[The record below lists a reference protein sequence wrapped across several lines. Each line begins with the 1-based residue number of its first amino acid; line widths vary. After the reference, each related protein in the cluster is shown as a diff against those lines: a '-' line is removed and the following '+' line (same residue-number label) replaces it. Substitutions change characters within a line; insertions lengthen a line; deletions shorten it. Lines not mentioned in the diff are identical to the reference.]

1 MERVGTMEH
10 EPIRILHVIGIMNR
24 GGAETMIMNL
34 YRNIDRDEV
43 QFDFVE
49 NEGNEAAFDAEI
61 RQLGGK
67 IYRCPH
73 YNGKN
78 HFTYIRWWNSFFKA
92 HKGEY
97 PIVHGHIGSTAAI
110 YLSIAKKHGAYT
122 IAHSHS
128 AGSGSAMY
136 RMFAYPTRHIADKF
150 FACSKDA
157 GISRY
162 GKTVGNDSNRCQI
175 LNNAI
180 DARRF
185 SFNQETRKQVRNVLH
200 IAENSI
206 VIGHVGRFV
215 EAKNHLFLIDVFAD
229 VRKHDPNAV
238 LLLVGDGERRPEIQ
252 AAIAETHLEK
262 AVILAGVRSN
272 VWDFYQAMDVFVFPS
287 VYEGLPVSLVEAQAA
302 GLPCCVSS
310 NVPRDSAITDLV
322 EYIPLENGPDK
333 WAEIVLQSAKTSRTN
348 MLREIQNAGF
358 DVSSTANWLK
368 DFYLNVVKS
377 CGKKNQIDNIH
388 PGI

>member
-1 MERVGTMEH
+1 MD
-10 EPIRILHVIGIMNR
+10 EPIRVLHVIGIMNR

-34 YRNIDRDEV
+34 YRNIDRNKV

-49 NEGNEAAFDAEI
+49 NSSEPAAFDEEI
-61 RQLGGK
+61 LSLGGK

-78 HFTYIRWWNSFFKA
+78 HFAYVKWWNTFFQK
-92 HKGEY
+92 HPGEY
-97 PIVHGHIGSTAAI
+97 PIVHGHLGSTAAI
-110 YLSIAKKHGAYT
+110 YLSVAKKHGAYT

-136 RMFAYPTRHIADKF
+136 RMFAYPTRYIADKF

-162 GKTVGNDSNRCQI
+162 GKTVGNDSIRCQV

-185 SFNQETRKQVRNVLH
+185 SFNQETRKQVRSELH
-200 IAENSI
+200 IAENAI

-229 VRKHDPNAV
+229 VRKRDPNAV
-238 LLLVGDGERRPEIQ
+238 LLLIGDGERQAEIQ
-252 AAIAETHLEK
+252 AAIAEKHLDD
-262 AVILAGVRSN
+262 AVILTGVRSN

-310 NVPRDSAITDLV
+310 NVPKDSAITDLV
-322 EYIPLENGPDK
+322 QFISLEDRSEK
-333 WAEIVLQSAKTSRTN
+333 WAEIALRSVKTSRPD
-348 MLREIQNAGF
+348 MLSEIQNAGF
-358 DVSSTANWLK
+358 DVISTANWLEN
-368 DFYLNVVKS
+368 FYLNVVMS
-377 CGKKNQIDNIH
+377 RGEYN
-388 PGI
+388 

>member
-1 MERVGTMEH
+1 MEH

-34 YRNIDRDEV
+34 YRNIDRNKV

-49 NEGNEAAFDAEI
+49 NSSEPAAFDEEI
-61 RQLGGK
+61 LSLGGK

-78 HFTYIRWWNSFFKA
+78 HFAYVKWWNTFFQK
-92 HKGEY
+92 HPGEY
-97 PIVHGHIGSTAAI
+97 PIVHGHLGSTAAI
-110 YLSIAKKHGAYT
+110 YLSVAKKHGAYT

-136 RMFAYPTRHIADKF
+136 RMFAYPTRYIADKF

-162 GKTVGNDSNRCQI
+162 GKTVGNDSIHCQV

-185 SFNQETRKQVRNVLH
+185 SFNQETRKQVRSELH
-200 IAENSI
+200 IAENAI

-215 EAKNHLFLIDVFAD
+215 GAKNHLFLIDVFAD
-229 VRKHDPNAV
+229 VRKRDPNAV
-238 LLLVGDGERRPEIQ
+238 LLLIGDGERRAEIQ
-252 AAIAETHLEK
+252 AAIAEKRLED
-262 AVILAGVRSN
+262 AVILTGVRSN

-287 VYEGLPVSLVEAQAA
+287 IYEGLPVSLVEAQAA

-310 NVPRDSAITDLV
+310 NVPKDSAITDLV
-322 EYIPLENGPDK
+322 QFISLEDRSEK
-333 WAEIVLQSAKTSRTN
+333 WAEIALRSVKTSRPD
-348 MLREIQNAGF
+348 MLSEIQNAGF
-358 DVSSTANWLK
+358 DVISTANWLEN
-368 DFYLNVVKS
+368 FYLNVVMS
-377 CGKKNQIDNIH
+377 RGEYN
-388 PGI
+388 

>member
-1 MERVGTMEH
+1 MD
-10 EPIRILHVIGIMNR
+10 EPIRVLHVIGIMNR

-34 YRNIDRDEV
+34 YRNIDRAKI

-61 RQLGGK
+61 KQLGGK
-67 IYRCPH
+67 IYRCPR

-78 HFTYIRWWNSFFKA
+78 HFTYTRWWNSFFKA

-110 YLSIAKKHGAYT
+110 YLSIAKKHGVYT

-128 AGSGSAMY
+128 AGGGSAMY
-136 RMFAYPTRHIADKF
+136 RMFAYPTRYIADKF

-162 GKTVGNDSNRCQI
+162 GKTVGNDSSRCQV

-185 SFNQETRKQVRNVLH
+185 SFNRHTREQVRNALK
-200 IAENSI
+200 IAENAV

-215 EAKNHLFLIDVFAD
+215 EAKNHIFLIEVFAK
-229 VRKHDPNAV
+229 VRKLKPNAV

-252 AAIAETHLEK
+252 AAIAEKRLDDS
-262 AVILAGVRSN
+262 VILTGVRSN
-272 VWDFYQAMDVFVFPS
+272 AWDFYQAMDVFVFPS

-310 NVPRDSAITDLV
+310 NVPRDSAVTDLV
-322 EYIPLENGPDK
+322 EFIPLENGPEK
-333 WAEIVLQSAKTSRTN
+333 WAEIALQSVKTSRPD
-348 MLREIQNAGF
+348 MLSEIQNVGF
-358 DVSSTANWLK
+358 DVSSTANWLEN
-368 DFYLNVVKS
+368 FYLNVVM
-377 CGKKNQIDNIH
+377 CRGE
-388 PGI
+388 

>member
-1 MERVGTMEH
+1 MEH

-34 YRNIDRDEV
+34 YRNIDRNKV

-49 NEGNEAAFDAEI
+49 NSSEPAAFDEEI
-61 RQLGGK
+61 LSLGGK

-78 HFTYIRWWNSFFKA
+78 HFAYVKWWNTFFQKHPA
-92 HKGEY
+92 EY
-97 PIVHGHIGSTAAI
+97 PIVHGHLGSTAAI
-110 YLSIAKKHGAYT
+110 YLSVAKKHGAYT

-136 RMFAYPTRHIADKF
+136 RMFAYPTRYIADKF

-162 GKTVGNDSNRCQI
+162 GKTVGNDSVRCQV

-185 SFNQETRKQVRNVLH
+185 SFNQETRKQVRSELH
-200 IAENSI
+200 IAENAI

-229 VRKHDPNAV
+229 VRKRDPNAV
-238 LLLVGDGERRPEIQ
+238 LLLIGDGERRAEIQ
-252 AAIAETHLEK
+252 AAIAEKHLDD
-262 AVILAGVRSN
+262 AVILTGVRSN
-272 VWDFYQAMDVFVFPS
+272 VWDFYQAMDVFMFPS

-310 NVPRDSAITDLV
+310 NVPKDSAITDLV
-322 EYIPLENGPDK
+322 QFISLEDRSEK
-333 WAEIVLQSAKTSRTN
+333 WAEIALRSVKTSRPD
-348 MLREIQNAGF
+348 MLSEIQNAGF
-358 DVSSTANWLK
+358 DVISTANWLEN
-368 DFYLNVVKS
+368 FYLNVVMS
-377 CGKKNQIDNIH
+377 RGEYN
-388 PGI
+388 

>member
-1 MERVGTMEH
+1 MYK
-10 EPIRILHVIGIMNR
+10 PIRILHVIGIMNR

-34 YRNIDRDEV
+34 YRNIDRTAV

-49 NEGNEAAFDAEI
+49 NEGETAAFDEEI
-61 RQLGGK
+61 QMLGGR
-67 IYRCPH
+67 IYRCPR
-73 YNGKN
+73 YTGKN
-78 HFTYIRWWNSFFKA
+78 HFTYTEWWHSFFET
-92 HKGEY
+92 HKDEY

-128 AGSGSAMY
+128 AGGSAMY
-136 RMFAYPTRHIADKF
+136 RMFAYPTRYIADKF

-162 GKTVGNDSNRCQI
+162 GKRVGNDSNRCQV

-180 DARRF
+180 DTRKFAFDR
-185 SFNQETRKQVRNVLH
+185 ETRKQMRSTLY
-200 IAENSI
+200 IPENAV

-215 EAKNHLFLIDVFAD
+215 EAKNHLFLIEVFSS
-229 VRKHDPNAV
+229 VRKRDPNAV

-252 AAIAETHLEK
+252 AAIAEKHLEE

-272 VWDFYQAMDVFVFPS
+272 VWDYYQAMDVFVFPS
-287 VYEGLPVSLVEAQAA
+287 IYEGLPVSMVEAQAA
-302 GLPCCVSS
+302 GLPCCVSA
-310 NVPRDSAITDLV
+310 NVPKDAAITDLV
-322 EYIPLENGPDK
+322 EFLPLEDGSKK
-333 WAEIVLQSAKTSRTN
+333 WAEAALQRAREPRHN
-348 MLREIQNAGF
+348 MLNEIQNAGF
-358 DVSSTANWLK
+358 DVSSTAKWLEN
-368 DFYLNVVKS
+368 FYMSVVTS
-377 CGKKNQIDNIH
+377 RGKQNQINNIY